1 MDEKYFGENTMA
13 LGIGILVLH
22 VLVFLS
28 VGSHPA
34 KLFSSNLDPHR
45 GERDALEKH
54 EFST

>member
-28 VGSHPA
+28 VGSDPA
-34 KLFSSNLDPHR
+34 KLFSSNLDPH
-45 GERDALEKH
+45 
-54 EFST
+54 